1 MRLEAIALPMVRLA
15 LTEDVGGGDATTDA
29 VVDPAARARAHI
41 EARHEGILAG
51 SGVAALAFR
60 ELDPGMQIAWSCPD
74 GGAIPKGTPLAT
86 LEGSARA
93 ILTAERVALN
103 FLQHLS
109 GIATMAGAFVKAV
122 EGTGV
127 HILDTRK
134 TTPGLRILEKYAVLA
149 GGAMNHR
156 FGLFDGVLVK
166 ENHAKAAGGLAAAVA
181 RAKEAAH
188 PKQLPVVVEVRT
200 VEEAVLVAG
209 MNVDRL
215 LLDNFTPPR
224 IADVVKQLGLGKK
237 TTRAKGKSG
246 APEAGGGAPGG
257 PPEIEV
263 SGGVRLANVREYAI
277 SGVSYISIGA
287 LTHSA
292 PALDLSLLLDETL

>member
-1 MRLEAIALPMVRLA
+1 MRLA

-29 VVDPAARARAHI
+29 VVDPGARARAHI
-41 EARHEGILAG
+41 EAKNEGILAG
-51 SGVAALAFR
+51 SAVAALAFR
-60 ELDPGMQIAWSCPD
+60 ELDAGMKITWAVPD
-74 GGAIPKGTPLAT
+74 GGMVARNTAIAT
-86 LEGSARA
+86 LEGSTRA

-109 GIATMAGAFVKAV
+109 GIATLAASFVNAV

-134 TTPGLRILEKYAVLA
+134 TTPGLRVLEKYAVLA

-188 PKQLPVVVEVRT
+188 PKKLPVVVEVRS
-200 VEEAVLVAG
+200 VEEALEVAG

-224 IADVVKQLGLGKK
+224 IAEVVKRLGLGKK
-237 TTRAKGKSG
+237 SVRGRGKSG

-257 PPEIEV
+257 PLEIEV

-277 SGVSYISIGA
+277 PGVSYISIGA

-292 PALDLSLLLDETL
+292 PALDLSLLLDEAL

>member
-1 MRLEAIALPMVRLA
+1 VRLETIALPMVRLA

-29 VVDPAARARAHI
+29 VVDPTARARAHI
-41 EARHEGILAG
+41 EAKHEGILAG
-51 SGVAALAFR
+51 SAVAALAFR
-60 ELDPGMQIAWSCPD
+60 ELDPTMRITWGSPD
-74 GGAIPKGTPLAT
+74 GGPVPRGAPVAV
-86 LEGSARA
+86 LEGSTRA

-109 GIATMAGAFVKAV
+109 GIATLAGAFVKAV

-166 ENHAKAAGGLAAAVA
+166 ENHARAAGGLRQAVE
-181 RAKEAAH
+181 RAKASAH
-188 PKQLPVVVEVRT
+188 EKKLAVVVEVRT
-200 VEEAVLVAG
+200 LEEALEVG
-209 MNVDRL
+209 EMSVDRI
-215 LLDNFTPPR
+215 LLDNFSPSKVAEVVKRLGLTRKPPR
-224 IADVVKQLGLGKK
+224 
-237 TTRAKGKSG
+237 TKGKSG

-257 PPEIEV
+257 TVEIEV
-263 SGGVRLANVREYAI
+263 SGGVRLANVREFAI
-277 SGVSYISIGA
+277 PGVSYISIGA

-292 PALDLSLLLDETL
+292 PAFDLSLMIDEVL

>member
-1 MRLEAIALPMVRLA
+1 MRLETIALPMVRLA

-29 VVDPAARARAHI
+29 VVDPFARARAHI
-41 EARHEGILAG
+41 QAKHEGILAG
-51 SGVAALAFR
+51 SAVAALAFR
-60 ELDPGMQIAWSCPD
+60 ELDPQMRITWGSPD
-74 GGAIPKGTPLAT
+74 GGPVPRGAPVAV
-86 LEGSARA
+86 LEGSTRA

-109 GIATMAGAFVKAV
+109 GIATLAGAFVKAI

-166 ENHAKAAGGLAAAVA
+166 ENHAKAAGGLRAAVE
-181 RAKEAAH
+181 RAQKTALL
-188 PKQLPVVVEVRT
+188 KKLPVVVEVRS
-200 VEEAVLVAG
+200 VEEAVEVGG
-209 MNVDRL
+209 MGVDRL
-215 LLDNFTPPR
+215 LLDNFAPGK
-224 IADVVKQLGLGKK
+224 IAEVIKRLGLTRKMP
-237 TTRAKGKSG
+237 RAKGKSG
-246 APEAGGGAPGG
+246 APEAGGGVPGSG
-257 PPEIEV
+257 PEIEV
-263 SGGVRLANVREYAI
+263 SGGVRLANVREFAI
-277 SGVSYISIGA
+277 PGVSYISIGA

-292 PALDLSLLLDETL
+292 PALDLSLLIDEVL

>member
-1 MRLEAIALPMVRLA
+1 MRLA

-29 VVDPAARARAHI
+29 VVDPGARARAHI
-41 EARHEGILAG
+41 EAKNEGILAG
-51 SGVAALAFR
+51 SAVAALAFR
-60 ELDPGMQIAWSCPD
+60 ELDPEMKITWAVPD
-74 GGAIPKGTPLAT
+74 GGLVARNTAIAT
-86 LEGSARA
+86 LEGSTRA

-109 GIATMAGAFVKAV
+109 GIATLAASFVNAV

-134 TTPGLRILEKYAVLA
+134 TTPGLRVLEKYAVLA

-166 ENHAKAAGGLAAAVA
+166 ENHAKAAGGLAAAVT

-188 PKQLPVVVEVRT
+188 PKKLPVVVEVRS
-200 VEEAVLVAG
+200 VEEALEVAG

-224 IADVVKQLGLGKK
+224 IAEVVKRLGLGKK
-237 TTRAKGKSG
+237 SARGRGKSG

-257 PPEIEV
+257 PLEIEV

-277 SGVSYISIGA
+277 PGVSYISIGA

-292 PALDLSLLLDETL
+292 PALDLSLQLDEAL

>member
-1 MRLEAIALPMVRLA
+1 M
-15 LTEDVGGGDATTDA
+15 
-29 VVDPAARARAHI
+29 
-41 EARHEGILAG
+41 
-51 SGVAALAFR
+51 LAFR
-60 ELDPGMQIAWSCPD
+60 ELDPEMKIAWSCPD
-74 GGAIPKGTPLAT
+74 GGTIPLDTPLAT

-134 TTPGLRILEKYAVLA
+134 TTPGLRVLEKYAVLA

-166 ENHAKAAGGLAAAVA
+166 ENHAKAAGGIAAAVA

-188 PKQLPVVVEVRT
+188 PKKLPVVVEVRD
-200 VEEAVLVAG
+200 VDEAIEVAG

-224 IADVVKQLGLGKK
+224 IAEVVKRLGLGKK
-237 TTRAKGKSG
+237 TARARGEERRARGGWRRAWRRPRDRGLGRGPARERARVRDPRGVLHLDRRAHPFRTRA
-246 APEAGGGAPGG
+246 
-257 PPEIEV
+257 
-263 SGGVRLANVREYAI
+263 
-277 SGVSYISIGA
+277 
-287 LTHSA
+287 
-292 PALDLSLLLDETL
+292 